1 MTIEAQDLGTP
12 SQTSQTTLVINV
24 IDVNDNPPI
33 FKKRK
38 YQGFMNKDL
47 TGLRNDLQVE
57 AFDKDQLGTKN
68 SQIRYEII
76 QGNYEKKFFIDSL
89 TGQISVL
96 EPLQPDLIRRNSRD
110 VNSLTN
116 SSTIFQRIS
125 TQPNI
130 EPVISLTVRAYD
142 LGVPSLDSEVLVH
155 IFTEQ
160 TSSRTMRFIVY
171 EDPDILNEKQDEF
184 SDLISAMT
192 GGQAEI
198 QDIQPYDDETSID
211 RSDLYE
217 IEYMDDNRNSKDYNP
232 EHRTKRSLVEVR
244 IEYPPNSLVDMS
256 DIEARL
262 KGSETTT
269 NSPFS
274 TALTTIKPKVI
285 EELQYKNAALFWGLI
300 SILALI
306 VIFILIL
313 ACCFCCP
320 GCYLYKKDKTQP
332 SQMGSSDDIRVLTVK
347 NESGQELKDAKFVE
361 VLRSA
366 GRHIRTASA
375 RARRKLEKSNQQ
387 LNQKIKGAQVK
398 VYEPTYRDPN
408 NIIFIRDELESGND
422 NSAGQIFVRALEE
435 HEPGKVRQKD
445 VPFPDQPL
453 NQKVFEIVNEK
464 ERRVQSIDAKDD
476 IQIMKLDDETR
487 MAETYYNYGN
497 AEVLKIEDNPV
508 AEAIASAQP
517 PPTVLQDANTS
528 PTK

>member
-57 AFDKDQLGTKN
+57 ATDKDQLGTKN

-96 EPLQPDLIRRNSRD
+96 EPLKDELIRRNSRD
-110 VNSLTN
+110 TSNG
-116 SSTIFQRIS
+116 STIIQRIS
-125 TQPNI
+125 TQPNNI

-198 QDIQPYDDETSID
+198 QDIQPYDDSVD

-217 IEYMDDNRNSKDYNP
+217 IEYVDDNRNSKDYNA
-232 EHRTKRSLVEVR
+232 EQRTKRSLVEVK
-244 IEYPPNSLVDMS
+244 IEYPPNGYLVDMN

-269 NSPFS
+269 NNPSS
-274 TALTTIKPKVI
+274 TALTTTTKPQVI
-285 EELQYKNAALFWGLI
+285 EELEYKNAALFWGLI
-300 SILALI
+300 AILALI
-306 VIFILIL
+306 VIFILIM

-320 GCYLYKKDKTQP
+320 GCYLYKK
-332 SQMGSSDDIRVLTVK
+332 
-347 NESGQELKDAKFVE
+347 E
-361 VLRSA
+361 
-366 GRHIRTASA
+366 
-375 RARRKLEKSNQQ
+375 
-387 LNQKIKGAQVK
+387 
-398 VYEPTYRDPN
+398 
-408 NIIFIRDELESGND
+408 
-422 NSAGQIFVRALEE
+422 
-435 HEPGKVRQKD
+435 
-445 VPFPDQPL
+445 
-453 NQKVFEIVNEK
+453 
-464 ERRVQSIDAKDD
+464 
-476 IQIMKLDDETR
+476 
-487 MAETYYNYGN
+487 
-497 AEVLKIEDNPV
+497 
-508 AEAIASAQP
+508 
-517 PPTVLQDANTS
+517 
-528 PTK
+528 